1 MESINNSN
9 NINTELAIQ
18 HKKKQF
24 QKIKTILKRAMK
36 CINGKINAKKFQLAD
51 QISAEV
57 DDNNF
62 NEKLERSMEDQQNSI
77 NEKQEASSYCFV
89 ENEHG
94 KFYWSSNIS
103 RIVAD
108 DRDLIE
114 AKFCYSTFQQAQVQC
129 C

>member
-9 NINTELAIQ
+9 NINAEIARQ

-24 QKIKTILKRAMK
+24 QKIKSILKKAMK
-36 CINGKINAKKFQLAD
+36 RINGKISDKTFEMED
-51 QISAEV
+51 QISSED

-62 NEKLERSMEDQQNSI
+62 NEKLERGMEDQQNLI
-77 NEKQEASSYCFV
+77 NEQQEASSYCFV

-94 KFYWSSNIS
+94 KFYWSSDIN
-103 RIVAD
+103 RFAAD

-114 AKFCYSTFQQAQVQC
+114 SRFCVSTFQQAQVQC